1 MKFTKLKEVSEI
13 KFCVMSSSRT
23 KMQEATSKWLAC
35 ANFLKN
41 NTVLLE
47 FTETNIAP
55 DKELLIQKDD
65 IVIKRITPTFVNY
78 INEDF
83 DKVYAGNNL
92 IIITPNK
99 EIYPR
104 YLAMILNERI
114 KSLSESSSVGAVMK
128 SIIRQDLE
136 EMAIPNIDYQKQIV
150 LGDLWFYGIELEKMK
165 TRLIELEHIKQD
177 YNLRKYIENFGGKN
191 NG

>member
-1 MKFTKLKEVSEI
+1 MKFIELKEVSEI
-13 KFCVMSSSRT
+13 KFCVTSSSRA
-23 KMQEATSKWLAC
+23 KVQETTAKWLGC
-35 ANFLKN
+35 ANFLKKN
-41 NTVLLE
+41 IVLQE
-47 FTETNIAP
+47 FTETNLMP
-55 DKELLIQKDD
+55 EKESLIKKDD
-65 IVIKRITPTFVNY
+65 ILIKRIAPTFVNY

-83 DKVYAGNNL
+83 GEVYAGNNL
-92 IIITPNK
+92 IIVSPSK
-99 EIYPR
+99 DIYPR

-114 KSLSESSSVGAVMK
+114 RSLSESSSVGAVMK

-136 EMAIPNIDYQKQIV
+136 EMTIPNIDHQKQIV

-191 NG
+191 NV